1 MIIVLVSQLFD
12 GSQRCYPLPTVATIR
27 HHALENIIQ
36 LDLVDKTA
44 PHTPNGL
51 DHTAF
56 VGAAC
61 HILFVFVGDTCD
73 NMRLLHSAKKPAKTW
88 QGFIFC
94 AAVTV
99 GYDITFTLWRN
110 SKPHSNGLN
119 CSNRKFLRLFWVICG
134 LGSGPTLVL
143 ASVNQPE
150 DAVAFSKRCYCANEE
165 VTRPQPCGNGR
176 HTSLLLDQPV
186 AKSACAMLTWLI
198 IWDRG
203 ASHSC

>member
-1 MIIVLVSQLFD
+1 MLMSIVLVSQLFD

-27 HHALENIIQ
+27 HYALEIILQ

-73 NMRLLHSAKKPAKTW
+73 NMRLLHSAKKPAKTSW

-94 AAVTV
+94 EAVTF
-99 GYDITFTLWRN
+99 GYYIIFTLWRN
-110 SKPHSNGLN
+110 AKPRAFKRFELW
-119 CSNRKFLRLFWVICG
+119 LQE
-134 LGSGPTLVL
+134 VL
-143 ASVNQPE
+143 AFVLGHMWAGQRSNIGLSVSEP
-150 DAVAFSKRCYCANEE
+150 AR
-165 VTRPQPCGNGR
+165 
-176 HTSLLLDQPV
+176 
-186 AKSACAMLTWLI
+186 
-198 IWDRG
+198 
-203 ASHSC
+203 